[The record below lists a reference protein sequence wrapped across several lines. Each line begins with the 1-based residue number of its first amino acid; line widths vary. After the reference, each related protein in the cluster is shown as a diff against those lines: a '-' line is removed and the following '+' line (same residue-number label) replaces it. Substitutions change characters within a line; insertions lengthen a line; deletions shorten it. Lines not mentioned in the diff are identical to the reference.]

1 MLQLP
6 SNSHFE
12 TIDSTESQS
21 LRLQKLPIW
30 AIRTKRART
39 SFCVSLINCCPQEK
53 KKKKGKYKLP
63 QLTVNKTIILTFA
76 GKKKK

>member
-1 MLQLP
+1 MLQLL

-12 TIDSTESQS
+12 TINSTESQS

-39 SFCVSLINCCPQEK
+39 SFCASLINCCPQE

-76 GKKKK
+76 EKKK

>member
-1 MLQLP
+1 MLQLL
-6 SNSHFE
+6 SSSHFE
-12 TIDSTESQS
+12 TINSTESQS

-39 SFCVSLINCCPQEK
+39 SFCASLINCCLQE
-53 KKKKGKYKLP
+53 KKGKYKLP

-76 GKKKK
+76 EKKK